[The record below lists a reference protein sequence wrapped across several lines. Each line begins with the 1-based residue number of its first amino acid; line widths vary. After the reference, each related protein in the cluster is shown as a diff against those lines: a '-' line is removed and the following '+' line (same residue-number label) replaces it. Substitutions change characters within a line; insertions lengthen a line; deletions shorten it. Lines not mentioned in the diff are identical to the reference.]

1 MYYADQVGLP
11 YIRDRLT
18 EFASQT
24 GDRKHEPAAL
34 LKRLADE
41 GRGFGSLGSLG
52 SLGKDN

>member
-18 EFASQT
+18 KFAKQT
-24 GDRKHEPAAL
+24 GDSKQAPAPL

-41 GRGFGSLGSLG
+41 GRGFGSLG
-52 SLGKDN
+52 KDD